1 MKFMGIDLAW
11 GKGSKSK
18 KANESGVV
26 LLGSNGDIEDAGWT
40 VGISE
45 TIDWVKSH
53 THEDIL
59 LFVDAPLV
67 VNNESGQRLCE
78 KQVGQRYWRWKV
90 SANSTNKHSKSLAGL
105 QFREELEKLG
115 WLYSDGCS
123 GPPRSGLYLSECYP
137 YTTIVG
143 VKKLGYVDERPVYKR
158 KPGNMKIT
166 EFRPYR
172 ARQCDELISRVAKL
186 SAAKP
191 PVNLESHPETRCL
204 IKETSPMS
212 DKDYK
217 HREDLLDATL
227 CAWTASLWFHKGKRR
242 CQVLGYDDPLSEILR
257 ATIIAP
263 ARKSQRLKEI

>member
-1 MKFMGIDLAW
+1 MGIDLAW
-11 GKGSKSK
+11 GKGSKNK

-26 LLGSNGDIEDAGWT
+26 LLGSNGDIEDAGWA

-53 THEDIL
+53 THEDML

-78 KQVGQRYWRWKV
+78 KQVGQRYGRWKV

-105 QFREELEKLG
+105 QLREELEKLD

-143 VKKLGYVDERPVYKR
+143 VEELGYADERPVYKR
-158 KPGNMKIT
+158 KPGKMKNMKMP
-166 EFRPYR
+166 EFRRYR
-172 ARQCDELISRVAKL
+172 ARQCDKLISRITKEL
-186 SAAKP
+186 SATKP
-191 PVNLESHPETRCL
+191 PIYLASHRETRCL
-204 IKETSPMS
+204 MKETSPMS
-212 DKDYK
+212 AKEYK

-227 CAWTASLWFHKGKRR
+227 CAWTASLWFHKGKQR
-242 CQVLGYDDPLSEILR
+242 CQVLGCDDPLSEIHR

-263 ARKSQRLKEI
+263 ARKGQR